1 MTNIF
6 EDLKSNYDVY
16 PYNTQFVIQE
26 HNATSFHFDLRIKK
40 GNVAPS
46 WAIPKAKLPT
56 KTYERYLAV
65 RTSDHPLSFMRFSGV
80 IPNNQYGAGTVQI
93 YDYGECI
100 VYTWRDNYIV
110 VKLMGEKIQGF
121 YALIRMKKDQWL
133 ITYMNQ
139 EKAKSIYEDNNVLEG
154 AVLEEVPSNT
164 KFSMCKESNPDYI
177 LYVEDQSEFVC
188 NLDEDES
195 LISYI
200 ENTFNIKPSNISLVD
215 EQVTH
220 ICFNDFV
227 EEHIQTVYKVS
238 IDGNIILKENF
249 EWIEST
255 KTSDNIKDH
264 LSES

>member
-6 EDLKSNYDVY
+6 EDLKANYDIY

-100 VYTWRDNYIV
+100 VYTWHDNYIV
-110 VKLMGEKIQGF
+110 VKLMGEKTQGF

-164 KFSMCKESNPDYI
+164 KFSMCKESNQEHI
-177 LYVEDQSEFVC
+177 LCVEEQTEFVC
-188 NLDEDES
+188 NLNEDSS
-195 LISYI
+195 LSEYI
-200 ENTFNIKPSNISLVD
+200 ENTFNISPASIHIVD
-215 EQVTH
+215 EDVTH
-220 ICFNDFV
+220 ICFDDLI
-227 EEHIQTVYKVS
+227 EEHIQSIYKVCIS
-238 IDGNIILKENF
+238 DNIILKENF
-249 EWIEST
+249 TWIEPTNS
-255 KTSDNIKDH
+255 IEDH